1 MVERRSP
8 RKRISFGF
16 PSGELRINPLADEDC
31 EVARPVDDAVATPVL
46 TAGWAPAL
54 LRHRVATDPDTPRS
68 SVAASPYP
76 LEASLAFPAG
86 LTFDELLGDL
96 GAPAGDLVVPN
107 CFTCSR
113 RSSPVALPVFVEAH
127 GRRHLAAFV
136 FEQIRAVVQLRDAR
150 YPEFLKAA
158 AARGDLDLG
167 DPGRRHTRAA
177 LASYDRC
184 SPEPPV
190 EYLDL
195 VSIGGCHVLEG
206 APALPE
212 AAPELHRAVETRAY
226 GRVARAIADGDVDVA
241 CGAGDTALHVVARL
255 LSTEAVLD
263 HEPVW
268 FDYAAL
274 CLELLHRGAA
284 LRKNG
289 AGDTPASALPTR
301 RALRHLL
308 YGTASA
314 LDPLK
319 GKARQLV
326 AFLKLKILSSVN
338 PTVTALQAAADLR
351 DAAADPPV
359 AWARALDVLAASMSA
374 LASALCELKYE
385 PENESEHALLASLND
400 QHLGSGV
407 SETMFA
413 LLNVD
418 DLQEVQASALDVAM
432 ESNDKRFIAH
442 PGVVSVVDAIWNGD
456 VCILHG
462 AHRTAKQP
470 GGVSQFLYDVTS
482 DVVFLAV
489 YMTTLLPASRTYS
502 AASGASFVFLCAM
515 LFSKYAAEL
524 DDLIVRSDGRVWEYC
539 SDPWNLIDVASILSM
554 TQVLALLRF
563 GSESTHAF
571 AYAAAVSLTT
581 EFTRLLYFIPIIF
594 PQMGPILR
602 IAQLMVKDVIN
613 FCVIMTLL
621 VVGNGAGLYVLVK
634 REESFDDDEDPEC
647 ESSTFAR
654 LGKGGW
660 MDGGLGRSIFVIFQ
674 AALGEYDFSCACLN
688 MDPKR
693 TVFVRIFYCASIV
706 ISNVMLLNLLI
717 AMMSSTY
724 DRVTEDAE
732 IEGKFLRAKI
742 VHYSSQL
749 TLPRPFNA
757 LQIAHRIARKVCQR
771 APRESATA
779 LLKSDGGS
787 IGGRRATKVAE
798 HVATAASALLVELA
812 GRRAMQSGR
821 VFNLI
826 FARSSA

>member
-107 CFTCSR
+107 CFTWSAATRDFSFHYREAGASPRAACAFRVAAPPGDQVLTAVAQCRERWGINWSSVVIVSR
-113 RSSPVALPVFVEAH
+113 GGCPRLVYLPGEGTYDPAGSSEDDVPESLGEDCAAALLLVAAGLLRALSLGATLAQLEAAFAVALPVFVEAH

-167 DPGRRHTRAA
+167 DPGRRHTRAY

-212 AAPELHRAVETRAY
+212 TAPELHRAVETRAY
-226 GRVARAIADGDVDVA
+226 GRVARAIADGDIDVA
-241 CGAGDTALHVVARL
+241 CDAGDTALHVVARL

-284 LRKNG
+284 LHKND

-314 LDPLK
+314 LDPLELRNASK
-319 GKARQLV
+319 HFFKA
-326 AFLKLKILSSVN
+326 
-338 PTVTALQAAADLR
+338 
-351 DAAADPPV
+351 
-359 AWARALDVLAASMSA
+359 
-374 LASALCELKYE
+374 
-385 PENESEHALLASLND
+385 
-400 QHLGSGV
+400 
-407 SETMFA
+407 
-413 LLNVD
+413 
-418 DLQEVQASALDVAM
+418 
-432 ESNDKRFIAH
+432 
-442 PGVVSVVDAIWNGD
+442 
-456 VCILHG
+456 
-462 AHRTAKQP
+462 
-470 GGVSQFLYDVTS
+470 
-482 DVVFLAV
+482 
-489 YMTTLLPASRTYS
+489 TTL
-502 AASGASFVFLCAM
+502 
-515 LFSKYAAEL
+515 
-524 DDLIVRSDGRVWEYC
+524 W
-539 SDPWNLIDVASILSM
+539 
-554 TQVLALLRF
+554 LRF
-563 GSESTHAF
+563 STAF
-571 AYAAAVSLTT
+571 QTM
-581 EFTRLLYFIPIIF
+581 P
-594 PQMGPILR
+594 
-602 IAQLMVKDVIN
+602 
-613 FCVIMTLL
+613 
-621 VVGNGAGLYVLVK
+621 
-634 REESFDDDEDPEC
+634 
-647 ESSTFAR
+647 
-654 LGKGGW
+654 
-660 MDGGLGRSIFVIFQ
+660 
-674 AALGEYDFSCACLN
+674 
-688 MDPKR
+688 
-693 TVFVRIFYCASIV
+693 
-706 ISNVMLLNLLI
+706 
-717 AMMSSTY
+717 
-724 DRVTEDAE
+724 
-732 IEGKFLRAKI
+732 
-742 VHYSSQL
+742 
-749 TLPRPFNA
+749 
-757 LQIAHRIARKVCQR
+757 
-771 APRESATA
+771 
-779 LLKSDGGS
+779 
-787 IGGRRATKVAE
+787 
-798 HVATAASALLVELA
+798 
-812 GRRAMQSGR
+812 
-821 VFNLI
+821 
-826 FARSSA
+826 